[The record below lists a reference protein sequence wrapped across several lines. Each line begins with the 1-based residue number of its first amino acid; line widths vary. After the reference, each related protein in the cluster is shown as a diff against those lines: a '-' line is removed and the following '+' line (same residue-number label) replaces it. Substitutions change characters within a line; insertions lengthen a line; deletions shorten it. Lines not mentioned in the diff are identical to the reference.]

1 MNKRYFATAN
11 MLGKIEYGLEAGKRY
26 KVEQGNYGTLVYDI
40 FGNFIT
46 EARTDAFDNY
56 EEIK

>member
-1 MNKRYFATAN
+1 MKKYFATAN
-11 MLGKIEYGLEAGKRY
+11 SIGKAEYGLEAGKLY

-40 FGNFIT
+40 FDNFVT

-56 EEIK
+56 KEIK